1 MDCVKLKK
9 YHGRDLSDFPLME
22 EGQPQGFC
30 GQDFYKGLDGEVIA
44 VDWGYS
50 VDDFQIVL
58 FDEKGYVDEIVTI
71 GEIAFP
77 NRIHLF
83 DDDTLKKICDKG
95 LRFY

>member
-1 MDCVKLKK
+1 MNYLDWKM
-9 YHGRDLSDFPLME
+9 YHNRDLSDFSPMDK
-22 EGQPQGFC
+22 GQFQGFC
-30 GQDFYKGLDGEVIA
+30 GQDFYKGFNGEVIA
-44 VDWGYS
+44 VDWGHS

-83 DDDTLKKICDKG
+83 DDDTLKKICNEG

>member
-1 MDCVKLKK
+1 MDYLNLKK
-9 YHGRDLSDFPLME
+9 YDGRDLSDFSLLD
-22 EGQPQGFC
+22 EGQIQGFC
-30 GQDFYKGLDGEVIA
+30 GQDFYEGLNGEVIA

-58 FDEKGYVDEIVTI
+58 FDEQGHVDEIVTI

-83 DDDTLKKICDKG
+83 DDDTLKKICNEG